1 MLRAANE
8 TAVFSRMKKILPIL
22 LVPVVTVGMV
32 VALAL
37 ISKPGASSGGTV
49 STGNSGLAIVGD
61 AQYNFSTISMA
72 KGTVRTEFQV
82 KNTTAQTVTLTKLF
96 TSCMCTKAS
105 LTIDGKTVGP
115 FGMPGHIAVPS
126 ISETLEPG
134 ATATVMAE
142 FDPAAHGPAGVGAID
157 RKVTLEN
164 DAGSPL
170 EFGFTAFV
178 EP

>member
-1 MLRAANE
+1 
-8 TAVFSRMKKILPIL
+8 MKNILPIV
-22 LVPVVTVGMV
+22 LVVVVTAGMV
-32 VALAL
+32 VLLAL
-37 ISKPGASSGGTV
+37 ISKPGSSSG
-49 STGNSGLAIVGD
+49 STQTGESGLEILGEAKFDFG
-61 AQYNFSTISMA
+61 TISMA
-72 KGTVRTEFQV
+72 QGKVRTEFRV
-82 KNTTAQTVTLTKLF
+82 KNTAALPVTLTKLF

-105 LTIDGKTVGP
+105 LTIGGETVGP

-134 ATATVMAE
+134 ATATTTAE
-142 FDPAAHGPAGVGAID
+142 FDPAAHGPAGVGAIN